1 MVKPE
6 LSGLP
11 TAPEVPAVI
20 SAASGE
26 VLRVG
31 QVVAGRYEVLAR
43 LGAGG
48 MGAVWRV
55 HDRALDEDVALKV
68 ILPDRVGD
76 PAALAR
82 LRDEVKI
89 ARKITHPNV
98 CRVFDLGESEALT
111 FLTMEL
117 SPGTTLRHLLV
128 AGPLAP
134 ARALDLFQQIVD
146 GVAAAHERGVVHRDL
161 KPENVLVRRD
171 GRCLVADFGL
181 AREPGLGAATT
192 AAGAAGTPAYMSPEQ
207 LKGGSLDIRSDVFA
221 LGIVG
226 YELLAGRSPFGHGSP
241 ETISTAILRGDP
253 PQLDVPGLA
262 EPVLQGLREVLGR
275 ALAKDPE
282 GRFASAGELAAAL
295 ARARDT
301 TPARS
306 TLRGLS
312 EPATSP
318 APRTFPWRRLAL
330 APLLLFVGLFL
341 LAQLPRGDL
350 RHWNPLPDAWNP
362 FPGDED
368 EEPAPHL
375 VPASDVDERATLV
388 VLPFEDLTG
397 DAAWKGLSLSAPEV
411 VRAGLRTMPEVRLS
425 EVALAD
431 RDAARA
437 AGVAFWVRGS
447 VQRVGETLRL
457 SAQLDPV
464 GDEQEALPG
473 EPVEIAA
480 VEKDVESS
488 LPALRS
494 RVLDEARLVVRH
506 WGKRR
511 RAMLGTTNE
520 AAKRSLLDYYK
531 MVGPGPRKEHFS
543 EGLRLLDAAIAADP
557 GYVPALV
564 ERALLRSMGAGEG
577 TQASRLAD
585 ANAGLDRALADEPQ
599 DPMALVARCRLLQVA
614 IEVGGDKPTDAAIER
629 ANAACEAALGV
640 GPALAD
646 VYLSLARLQDRACH
660 DEAAVLSLERVLE
673 HDRSLSGRVLKYS
686 VSLALA
692 NDRMLV
698 AEKKSE
704 ALMAF
709 HEEERR
715 LGARSLARRAG
726 VPPEQMGV
734 YFRRGVVLLRI
745 GRLDEAARAFEQ
757 EITDVEALAGS
768 AWAEAAAIRGL
779 LRVEKARGKAI
790 LPEHRRRL
798 GEIEAEMRAKV
809 SSDSS
814 IAKTMVGAYLWV
826 DPEAAVEWLGRLSAR
841 GSCEDAIWRGLVYRA
856 AGKTKLAREALAA
869 CRATEQWEKRCVE
882 RIESLLS
889 R

>member
-11 TAPEVPAVI
+11 TAPEAPEVI
-20 SAASGE
+20 SAASGD

-31 QVVAGRYEVLAR
+31 QVVAGRYEVVAR

-82 LRDEVKI
+82 FRDEVKI

-98 CRVFDLGESEALT
+98 CRVFDLGESESLT

-117 SPGTTLRHLLV
+117 APGSTLRHLLA
-128 AGPLAP
+128 AGPLPP
-134 ARALDLFQQIVD
+134 ARALDMFQQIVD

-181 AREPGLGAATT
+181 AREPGIGVATT
-192 AAGAAGTPAYMSPEQ
+192 TAGGAGTPAYMSPEQ
-207 LKGGSLDIRSDVFA
+207 LKGEKLDIRSDVFA
-221 LGIVG
+221 LGILG
-226 YELLAGRSPFGHGSP
+226 YELFTGRSPFGQGSP
-241 ETISTAILRGDP
+241 GTISTAILRSDP
-253 PQLDVPGLA
+253 ATLEVPGLA
-262 EPVLQGLREVLGR
+262 EPVLQALRELLSR
-275 ALAKDPE
+275 ALAKDPD
-282 GRFASAGELAAAL
+282 GRFASAGELGAAL
-295 ARARDT
+295 ARARDAT
-301 TPARS
+301 QARS

-312 EPATSP
+312 EPEPDPSRAP
-318 APRTFPWRRLAL
+318 APFQWWKLSLVP
-330 APLLLFVGLFL
+330 PLLLLSLFL

-350 RHWNPLPDAWNP
+350 RHWRP
-362 FPGDED
+362 FSRDED
-368 EEPAPHL
+368 LGPQTSPS
-375 VPASDVDERATLV
+375 ASASPSAADERATLV
-388 VLPFEDLTG
+388 VLPFENLTG
-397 DAAWKGLSLSAPEV
+397 DAAWNGLSLSAPEV

-425 EVALAD
+425 ESAPAD
-431 RDAARA
+431 RDAALA

-447 VQRVGETLRL
+447 VQRVGGTLRL

-464 GDEQEALPG
+464 GDEKEALPG
-473 EPVEIAA
+473 EPVEVDADA
-480 VEKDVESS
+480 NDVTRPLEI
-488 LPALRS
+488 LRA

-506 WGKRR
+506 WVKRR
-511 RAMLGTTNE
+511 RATLGTENE
-520 AAKRSLLDYYK
+520 AARESLLDYYK

-543 EGLRLLDAAIAADP
+543 EGLRLLDRAIAADP
-557 GYVPALV
+557 AFVPALV
-564 ERALLRSMGAGEG
+564 ERAHLRSMGAGEG
-577 TQASRLAD
+577 TPASRMAD
-585 ANAGLDRALADEPQ
+585 ANAGIEQALAIRPQ
-599 DPMALVARCRLLQVA
+599 DPTALVTRCRLMQVA
-614 IEVGGDKPTDAAIER
+614 LEVGGDKPTDASIER
-629 ANAACEAALGV
+629 AKAACDAALGV
-640 GPALAD
+640 APALAD
-646 VYLSLARLQDRACH
+646 VYLSLARLQDRACR
-660 DEAAVLSLERVLE
+660 DEEAMLSLERVLE
-673 HDRSLSGRVLKYS
+673 LDRSLSGRVLKYS

-704 ALMAF
+704 ALIAF

-715 LGARSLARRAG
+715 LGARSIARRAG
-726 VPPEQMGV
+726 IPPEQMGV
-734 YFRRGVVLLRI
+734 YFRRGVVLLRV
-745 GRLDEAARAFEQ
+745 GRLDEATQAFER

-779 LRVEKARGKAI
+779 LRVGKARGKAI

-798 GEIEAEMRAKV
+798 AEIEAEMRAKV
-809 SSDSS
+809 TSDPS

-869 CRATEQWEKRCVE
+869 CSATEQWEKRCVS
-882 RIESLLS
+882 RIESLLP